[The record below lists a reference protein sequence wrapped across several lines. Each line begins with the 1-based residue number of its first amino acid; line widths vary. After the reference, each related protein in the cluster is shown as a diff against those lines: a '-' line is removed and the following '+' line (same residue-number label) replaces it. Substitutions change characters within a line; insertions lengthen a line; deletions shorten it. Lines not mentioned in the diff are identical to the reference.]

1 MIQTTYTLA
10 QLNAMDAA
18 QFVQALGGIYEHLSL
33 IHI

>member
-18 QFVQALGGIYEHLSL
+18 QFVQALGLSL